1 MFFYM
6 NPIVKKNC
14 FFYLSKFFLKDLF
27 FRSHFFDACEKTPI
41 NCEHHFLLFA
51 LMLTQSQNDWVPDKR
66 LSCDTHLEK

>member
-6 NPIVKKNC
+6 NYFVLKKR
-14 FFYLSKFFLKDLF
+14 FFYLSKFVLKDLF

-51 LMLTQSQNDWVPDKR
+51 LMQTQSQNRWVPDKD
-66 LSCDTHLEK
+66 CPAIHA